1 MFIIIGTI
9 LEAQMEF
16 YLSEKKEK
24 EFEQVFQQVKQ
35 FYYEYSNILPESNK
49 RQYYIGLYL
58 LFLVSN
64 NRMTDYCFELEFLK
78 LEDFDNKEIALAVD
92 IEHCI
97 SEGNYNT
104 LYTKN
109 NDVKDKYYQYFLN
122 KLSSTIR
129 FQIAKSVESSY
140 ESIKLDV
147 LLNLLIINREEIGNF
162 INEYKNQSTDNN
174 DEDQID
180 WVVENNNNC
189 VFKKVVKDKNK
200 IPSHFIMKKTVD
212 LAVELEKII

>member
-1 MFIIIGTI
+1 
-9 LEAQMEF
+9 MEF
-16 YLSEKKEK
+16 YLLEKKEK

-35 FYYEYSNILPESNK
+35 FYYEFSNILSESSK

-64 NRMTDYCFELEFLK
+64 NRLTDYCFELEFLR
-78 LEDFDNKEIALAVD
+78 LEDYDNKEIALAVD

-104 LYTKN
+104 LYNKN
-109 NDVKDKYYQYFLN
+109 KDIKDKYYQYFLN

-129 FQIAKSVESSY
+129 FQIAKSVENSF
-140 ESIKLDV
+140 ESISLDKLFD
-147 LLNLLIINREEIGNF
+147 LLMLNREEINNF
-162 INEYKNQSTDNN
+162 INEYKNQVVDNSE
-174 DEDQID
+174 EDQIE
-180 WVVENNNNC
+180 WVFDNNNNNC

-200 IPSHFIMKKTVD
+200 IPSHFIMKKTVN
-212 LAVELEKII
+212 LATELEKII